1 MTRQLALPFAGVAR
15 YRAADFLESEA
26 SAEALAW
33 LSRPE
38 LWPGLRLAVH
48 GEAGSGKT
56 HLLHV
61 FAERHGALLMP
72 GEAVRHLIDLPAGGG
87 IAVDDADTAPEPEAL
102 LHLLNAA
109 AEAGL
114 PVLLAGRT
122 PPARW
127 NTALPD
133 LASRLRAITPVALGH
148 PNDELLRAL
157 LARLIADRQMR
168 VEESVQDFLLAHLPR
183 QGAALREAVC
193 CLDRLSLAAGRTV
206 TRALAACVVDKTNG
220 L

>member
-72 GEAVRHLIDLPAGGG
+72 GEAVRHLIDLPAVGG

-114 PVLLAGRT
+114 PVLLAGLYA
-122 PPARW
+122 PCPLEHGFAG
-127 NTALPD
+127 
-133 LASRLRAITPVALGH
+133 SGQPVAGDH
-148 PNDELLRAL
+148 SRGTWTSERRVA
-157 LARLIADRQMR
+157 AR
-168 VEESVQDFLLAHLPR
+168 
-183 QGAALREAVC
+183 
-193 CLDRLSLAAGRTV
+193 AAGTPDR
-206 TRALAACVVDKTNG
+206 
-220 L
+220 